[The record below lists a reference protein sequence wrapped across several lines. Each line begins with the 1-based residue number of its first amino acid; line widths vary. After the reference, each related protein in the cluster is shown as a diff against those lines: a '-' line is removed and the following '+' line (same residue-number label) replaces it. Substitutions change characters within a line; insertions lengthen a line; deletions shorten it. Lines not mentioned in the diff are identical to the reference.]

1 MYFMKNKF
9 LVSSQGRPQMLKP
22 FEESHI
28 WIDERNHGPKF
39 IDECLLRRVSV
50 ALGAI
55 RSCLKGGGIG
65 RKRVVLGQGY

>member
-1 MYFMKNKF
+1 
-9 LVSSQGRPQMLKP
+9 MLKP

-28 WIDERNHGPKF
+28 WIDERNHSPKF